1 MRFTSVR
8 VGCSNPDYLDIS
20 WEVDHP
26 GVDPLAFTYSVDRSE
41 SPEGPFE
48 LIRKDL
54 KDLYQF
60 RDYIAPRKRA
70 WRNLYYKIR
79 ASSAQGTFSSEP
91 TSCLPR
97 APLDGLEMTRLH
109 NMLLKEY
116 VGRPCLVLAARTFG
130 SRCSACYDRVT
141 SRRTVSRCP
150 SCYNTGFHHGYHRPI
165 VAYIQIDP
173 NDKSQINTSELVS
186 EQALTNARMSVY
198 PILKPRDVIVEREG
212 VRWRINSVRQTER
225 LRSPIHQEV
234 SLVRIP
240 NGDIEYKIPV
250 SVPDSIETSPRSF
263 SYKDDI

>member
-1 MRFTSVR
+1 MQFTMVKVR
-8 VGCSNPDYLDIS
+8 CTNPDYLDIS

-26 GVDPLAFTYSVDRSE
+26 GIDPLAFEYTLERGE

-48 LIRKDL
+48 VIKSGL
-54 KDLYQF
+54 KDTYQF

-70 WRNLYYKIR
+70 WRNLYYRVK
-79 ASSAQGTFSSEP
+79 ASSAKGDILSEP
-91 TSCLPR
+91 TNCLPR

-116 VGRPCLVLAARTFG
+116 VGRPCLVLVSRTFG
-130 SRCSACYDRVT
+130 SRCTACYDRVT
-141 SRRTVSRCP
+141 GRRTVSRCP
-150 SCYNTGFHHGYHRPI
+150 TCWNTGFHHGYHRPI

-186 EQALTNARMSVY
+186 EQALTNARMSIY
-198 PILKPRDVIVEREG
+198 PLLKPRDIIVEQEG
-212 VRWRINSVRQTER
+212 TRWRINSVRQTER

-263 SYKDDI
+263 SYKDDL

>member
-1 MRFTSVR
+1 MKFTSVR
-8 VGCSNPDYLDIS
+8 VRCSNPDYLDIS

-26 GVDPLAFTYSVDRSE
+26 GVDPLAFEYTVERGE

-48 LIRKDL
+48 VLKTGL
-54 KDLYQF
+54 KDIYHF

-70 WRNLYYKIR
+70 WRNLYYRIK
-79 ASSAQGTFSSEP
+79 STNAQVDTFSDP
-91 TSCLPR
+91 VNCLPR

-116 VGRPCLVLAARTFG
+116 VGRPCLVLSARTFG

-141 SRRTVSRCP
+141 GRRTVSRCP
-150 SCYNTGFHHGYHRPI
+150 VCWNTGFHHGYHRPI

-186 EQALTNARMSVY
+186 EQAMTNARMSIY
-198 PILKPRDVIVEREG
+198 PLLKPRDLIVEQEG
-212 VRWRINSVRQTER
+212 TRWRINSVRQTER

-250 SVPDSIETSPRSF
+250 SVPDTVETSPRAY
-263 SYKDDI
+263 SYKDDL